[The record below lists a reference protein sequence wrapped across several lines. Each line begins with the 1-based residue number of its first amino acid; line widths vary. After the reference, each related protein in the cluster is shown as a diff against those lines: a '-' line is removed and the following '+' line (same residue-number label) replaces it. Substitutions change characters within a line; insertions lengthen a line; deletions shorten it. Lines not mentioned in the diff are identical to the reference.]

1 MTAPIEHMSFDSDDW
16 PAAERLA
23 RYVRFNGTPTTADAD
38 GPAFS
43 IRAERWRL
51 HRTVLHVRRGND
63 IRHSRGPAHLADG
76 LDHLLIHHV
85 VAGDYVADTGSGF
98 RVVAPGQLLLVD
110 MRRPVVTRSR
120 DAEVMTVSLPR
131 DSARGVLGALSEA
144 HGRVLGGAAARPLA
158 DFLASLARHAATLPQ
173 AAAAP
178 LAQALAP
185 LLAAALD
192 APAGANDPGAARD
205 AAFDRARRA
214 IEQRLADPGLG
225 AALLVERSGLSR
237 ASLYRLFQP
246 HGGLVSFITARRLE
260 AARTLLA
267 DRAEPRTIAAIATD
281 CGFPSESHFSRRFA
295 AAYGQRPSAYRAQLL
310 AATGDDPRVSLWLG
324 ELR

>member
-16 PAAERLA
+16 PVAERLA
-23 RYVRFNGTPTTADAD
+23 RYALFNGTPSTAVAD
-38 GPAFS
+38 GPAFA
-43 IRAERWRL
+43 IRVERWRL
-51 HRTVLHVRRGND
+51 HRTVLHIRHGND
-63 IRHSRGPAHLADG
+63 IRHSRGPAQIADG
-76 LDHLLIHHV
+76 LDHLLIHHA
-85 VAGDYVADTGSGF
+85 VAGGYEADTGNGF
-98 RVVAPGQLLLVD
+98 HTVAPGGLLLVD
-110 MRRPVVTRSR
+110 MRRPIVTRSR
-120 DAEVMTVSLPR
+120 HAEVMTVSLAR
-131 DSARGVLGALSEA
+131 DAAQAVLGALSDA
-144 HGRVLGGAAARPLA
+144 HGRVLDGVGVRPLG
-158 DFLASLARHAATLPQ
+158 DFLASLARHAASLPQ

-185 LLAAALD
+185 LLAAALET
-192 APAGANDPGAARD
+192 PAGANDPGAARD
-205 AAFDRARRA
+205 AAFDRARRI
-214 IEQRLADPGLG
+214 IEQRLADPDLG
-225 AALLVERSGLSR
+225 AARLVEHSGLSR

-267 DRAEPRTIAAIATD
+267 DRTDARAIAAIAAD

-310 AATGDDPRVSLWLG
+310 AASGDDPRVPLWLG